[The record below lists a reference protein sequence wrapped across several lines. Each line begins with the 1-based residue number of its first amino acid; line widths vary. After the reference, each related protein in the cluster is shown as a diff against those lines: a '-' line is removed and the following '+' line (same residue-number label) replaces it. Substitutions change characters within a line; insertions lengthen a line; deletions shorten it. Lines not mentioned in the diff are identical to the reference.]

1 MTDGEVESLV
11 REVFLA
17 ELGYNLDTGVED
29 SAFVAGLRSPVR
41 VVKLA

>member
-1 MTDGEVESLV
+1 MTDGEVEFLV

-17 ELGYNLDTGVED
+17 ELGYSLEAGVED
-29 SAFVAGLRSPVR
+29 STFVADLRSPVR